1 MQETFG
7 DDIRVI
13 GVASRDDVD
22 AIRGFVDSYQVQGF
36 EHIIDE
42 GGVIW
47 ERYGVFS
54 QPAFAFINDDG
65 TVETNIGAMG
75 LEGLT
80 EAAQALKAT

>member
-1 MQETFG
+1 
-7 DDIRVI
+7 
-13 GVASRDDVD
+13 VASRDDAD
-22 AIRGFVDSYQVQGF
+22 AIRGFVDNYEVQGF

-47 ERYGVFS
+47 ERYGVVS

-80 EAAQALKAT
+80 EAAEALKAT

>member
-1 MQETFG
+1 MQETYG

-13 GVASRDDVD
+13 GVASRDDVE
-22 AIRGFVDSYQVQGF
+22 AINGFVDTYQVQGF

-42 GGVIW
+42 GGLIW
-47 ERYGVFS
+47 QRYGVFS

-75 LEGLT
+75 LDGLT
-80 EAAQALKAT
+80 EAAEGLIAS

>member
-1 MQETFG
+1 M
-7 DDIRVI
+7 
-13 GVASRDDVD
+13 ASRDDAD
-22 AIRGFVDSYQVQGF
+22 AIRGFVDNYEVQGF

-47 ERYGVFS
+47 ERYGVVS

-80 EAAQALKAT
+80 EAAEALKAT

>member
-1 MQETFG
+1 
-7 DDIRVI
+7 
-13 GVASRDDVD
+13 VASRDDVD
-22 AIRGFVDSYQVQGF
+22 AISGFVETYQVGGF

-65 TVETNIGAMG
+65 TVETKIGAVG
-75 LEGLT
+75 REGLI
-80 EAAQALKAT
+80 EAAEALKAT

>member
-80 EAAQALKAT
+80 EAAEALKAT